1 MRISLD
7 FGFRDGFHKEVTFKQ
22 SPEGRVKI
30 SQAKSG
36 SLLG

>member
-1 MRISLD
+1 MRRSLD
-7 FGFRDGFHKEVTFKQ
+7 FGFRDGFHKDVTFKLR
-22 SPEGRVKI
+22 PEGRVKI